1 MRIRELIYRTNKSF
15 VFSVLVLNGFLLFAY
30 RIPDDSYF
38 PGHDFLDHLYVLYKL
53 RGENPHFF
61 DYSANLFGVLGSI
74 PLSAL
79 GISDFSLDAN
89 LYVLFDA
96 PVAAVLNEFISR
108 NIAFL
113 GMYFFLQKLI
123 PQIKSNYV
131 VIAPSLLYAM
141 LPYYPNFELT
151 IAFFPVVA
159 YVVLTS
165 LSERLN
171 PLRILLIFSASLV
184 GNFTYGGFA
193 VLAVVFAFISVQLM
207 KKKLRTSVRLLTIF
221 LVLTSGYLVGISRLL
236 FLKFGTEFH
245 SHRLSWRSSPDR
257 WFDFS
262 CVPRLV
268 SEFVGISSRGYYHF
282 PSGQSIF
289 TKLFIPGMPLVI
301 LLAYLGMQA
310 KILSQKNGAKAIDIG
325 ERKLI
330 IGILSSILVVN
341 LFYASEASGFTH
353 FENLMQEPFQF
364 KRVAVLLPFLWCVL
378 AGLSLHS
385 LTKHFRQIAV
395 FFLIFVLAQITV
407 SNFGVQKQ
415 ILNYVGISS
424 IHLTLKEYFDS
435 VAYAG
440 LATKLGSEPSD
451 LKVMSFDLDP
461 MVASLNGYGA
471 LDGYVYNYSLKYK
484 NDFRRIVAGELA
496 ADSSLRDYY
505 DDWGSRV
512 YLFHRDLPVS
522 QVKLDWCAAKRIGAD
537 YILAKVDLGALSNL
551 SLVMEYR
558 NLALYKISGC

>member
-1 MRIRELIYRTNKSF
+1 MYRVNKSLIL
-15 VFSVLVLNGFLLFAY
+15 SLLVLNGFLLFAY
-30 RIPDDSYF
+30 RIPDGSYF

-108 NIAFL
+108 NFAFI
-113 GMYFFLQKLI
+113 GMFFFLQKLR
-123 PQIKSNYV
+123 PQIKNNYV
-131 VIAPSLLYAM
+131 LIAPSLLYAM

-151 IAFFPVVA
+151 IAFLPVVA

-165 LSERLN
+165 LSGRLN
-171 PLRILLIFSASLV
+171 SLKILLMFLASLV

-193 VLAVVFAFISVQLM
+193 VLAVVFVFISIQLV
-207 KKKLRTSVRLLTIF
+207 KKKFRSSIRLLTIF

-245 SHRLSWRSSPDR
+245 SHRLSWKPSPDR

-262 CVPRLV
+262 CAPRLL

-282 PSGQSIF
+282 PSGQSVF
-289 TKLFIPGMPLVI
+289 TNLFIPGMPLVM
-301 LLAYLGMQA
+301 LFAYLGMQA
-310 KILSQKNGAKAIDIG
+310 KILGERNGAKATDTG

-330 IGILSSILVVN
+330 IWLLSSILVVN
-341 LFYASEASGFTH
+341 LFYASETSGFTH

-364 KRVAVLLPFLWCVL
+364 KRIAVLLPFLWCIL

-385 LTKHFRQIAV
+385 LTKYFRQIA
-395 FFLIFVLAQITV
+395 FYCLIFVLAQVTV

-424 IHLTLKEYFDS
+424 NHLTIKEYFDS
-435 VAYAG
+435 AAYSG
-440 LATKLGSEPSD
+440 LATKLGSKPSN
-451 LKVMSFDLDP
+451 LKVLSFDLDP
-461 MVASLNGYGA
+461 MVASLNGYSA

-484 NDFRRIVAGELA
+484 NDFRRIIAGELA
-496 ADSSLRDYY
+496 ADPGLRNYY

-512 YLFHRDLPVS
+512 YLFHRALPVS
-522 QVKLDWCAAKRIGAD
+522 KVKLDWCAAQRIGAD
-537 YILAKVDLGALSNL
+537 YILAKVDLGTVSNL
-551 SLVMEYR
+551 NLVATYQ
-558 NLALYKISGC
+558 NLAIYKISGC

>member
-1 MRIRELIYRTNKSF
+1 MYRTKKSF
-15 VFSVLVLNGFLLFAY
+15 ITSLLVLNGFLLFAY
-30 RIPDDSYF
+30 RIPDGSYF

-96 PVAAVLNEFISR
+96 PIAAVINEFISR
-108 NIAFL
+108 NLAFL

-123 PQIKSNYV
+123 PVIKSNYV
-131 VIAPSLLYAM
+131 LIAPSLLYAM

-151 IAFFPVVA
+151 IAFLPVVA

-171 PLRILLIFSASLV
+171 PLKILLLLLASLV

-193 VLAVVFAFISVQLM
+193 VLAVVFVFIFVQLF
-207 KKKLRTSVRLLTIF
+207 KREFRSSIRLLTIF

-245 SHRLSWRSSPDR
+245 SHRLSWRPSPDR

-262 CVPRLV
+262 CLPRLV

-289 TKLFIPGMPLVI
+289 TNLFIPGMPLVI
-301 LLAYLGMQA
+301 LLVYLGMQA
-310 KILSQKNGAKAIDIG
+310 KILSRKNSAPANDQG
-325 ERKLI
+325 ERRLI
-330 IGILSSILVVN
+330 ITLLCSILVVN

-364 KRVAVLLPFLWCVL
+364 KRVAVLLPFLWCVV

-385 LTKHFRQIAV
+385 LTKYFRQIAL
-395 FFLIFVLAQITV
+395 FCLIFVLAQITV

-415 ILNYVGISS
+415 ILNYVGISGS
-424 IHLTLKEYFDS
+424 HLTINEYFDS
-435 VAYAG
+435 EAYSG
-440 LATKLGSEPSD
+440 LARKLGRQPSD
-451 LKVMSFDLDP
+451 IRVLSFDLDP
-461 MVASLNGYGA
+461 MVASLNGYDA
-471 LDGYVYNYSLKYK
+471 LDGYVYNYPLEYK
-484 NDFRRIVAGELA
+484 GDFRRIIAGELA
-496 ADSSLRDYY
+496 SDSSLRDYY

-522 QVKLDWCAAKRIGAD
+522 QVKLDWCAAQKMGVD
-537 YILAKVDLGALSNL
+537 FILAKVDLGTVSNL
-551 SLVMEYR
+551 SLVKDYR

>member
-1 MRIRELIYRTNKSF
+1 MRIKDLMYRTNKSLII
-15 VFSVLVLNGFLLFAY
+15 SVLILNGFLLFAY
-30 RIPDDSYF
+30 RVPESSYF

-89 LYVLFDA
+89 MYVLFDA
-96 PVAAVLNEFISR
+96 PVAAVINEFISR
-108 NIAFL
+108 NLAFL

-123 PQIKSNYV
+123 RVIKSNYV

-151 IAFFPVVA
+151 IAFLPVVA

-165 LSERLN
+165 LSGRLN
-171 PLRILLIFSASLV
+171 PFRILLISLASLF

-193 VLAVVFAFISVQLM
+193 VLAVVSVFIFVQLL
-207 KKKLRTSVRLLTIF
+207 KREFRSFVRLLTIF

-236 FLKFGTEFH
+236 FLKFWTEFH
-245 SHRLSWRSSPDR
+245 SHRLSWRPSPDR
-257 WFDFS
+257 WYDFS
-262 CVPRLV
+262 CLPRLV

-289 TKLFIPGMPLVI
+289 TNLFIPGMPLVV
-301 LLAYLGMQA
+301 LLVYIGMQA
-310 KILSQKNGAKAIDIG
+310 KILSRKDSAPATEQG
-325 ERKLI
+325 ERRLI
-330 IGILSSILVVN
+330 IALLCSILVVN

-364 KRVAVLLPFLWCVL
+364 KRVAVLLPFLWCVV

-385 LTKHFRQIAV
+385 LNKNFRQFAV
-395 FFLIFVLAQITV
+395 FCLILVIAQIAV

-415 ILNYVGISS
+415 ILNYLGISS
-424 IHLTLKEYFDS
+424 NHATINEYFDT
-435 VAYAG
+435 
-440 LATKLGSEPSD
+440 LL
-451 LKVMSFDLDP
+451 
-461 MVASLNGYGA
+461 
-471 LDGYVYNYSLKYK
+471 
-484 NDFRRIVAGELA
+484 
-496 ADSSLRDYY
+496 LR
-505 DDWGSRV
+505 
-512 YLFHRDLPVS
+512 
-522 QVKLDWCAAKRIGAD
+522 
-537 YILAKVDLGALSNL
+537 
-551 SLVMEYR
+551 
-558 NLALYKISGC
+558 